1 MYRIKSDINEEN
13 KKEKIRRE
21 FSKYSKN
28 NRMTLDTLN
37 SKDSSRC
44 ELLSLS
50 LNNSV
55 VRVQKRERER
65 KKKIVRTLSNQ
76 DAMQYTCAIV
86 KLGQGGLHGVLD
98 SRSA

>member
-13 KKEKIRRE
+13 KKEKVRRE

-50 LNNSV
+50 LNNSIV
-55 VRVQKRERER
+55 CVQKRERE
-65 KKKIVRTLSNQ
+65 KEKNSTYVIESGCN
-76 DAMQYTCAIV
+76 AMHLC
-86 KLGQGGLHGVLD
+86 D
-98 SRSA
+98 C

>member
-76 DAMQYTCAIV
+76 DAMQCTCAIV

>member
-1 MYRIKSDINEEN
+1 MKKI

-76 DAMQYTCAIV
+76 DAMQCTCAIV

>member
-55 VRVQKRERER
+55 VRVQKRERE
-65 KKKIVRTLSNQ
+65 KEKNSTYVIESGCN
-76 DAMQYTCAIV
+76 AMHLC
-86 KLGQGGLHGVLD
+86 D
-98 SRSA
+98 C